1 MENVNKSNISD
12 RLIILLERNIVF
24 LKEQISKKYKV
35 IESLLNQLLKESDS
49 APHNKTSNTISIQTE
64 LLTDSKSTETSQK
77 TKESNT
83 ERVKNENKNIT
94 YLNPKQSTPL
104 HKNADSL
111 STKENA
117 KNSEDNSLINRRDI
131 NSKSKKSIV
140 ILGDSILKVV

>member
-1 MENVNKSNISD
+1 M
-12 RLIILLERNIVF
+12 
-24 LKEQISKKYKV
+24 
-35 IESLLNQLLKESDS
+35 NQLLKESDS
-49 APHNKTSNTISIQTE
+49 APHNKTSNTISYQTE

-94 YLNPKQSTPL
+94 YLDPKQSTPL